1 MKQVAWIVFA
11 LMVAWGVTECERGG
25 GTAETPGA
33 VSNEELAAEMLE
45 TIEAVEDEAG
55 EEMLEAAA
63 DAITD

>member
-1 MKQVAWIVFA
+1 
-11 LMVAWGVTECERGG
+11 MVAWGVTECERGG